1 MLNNTAKKRGEYDT
15 WETKTVHTGEN
26 ESVTFKEKPRLEP
39 ITYSAEQPQVQT
51 EGFLTTL
58 RKVCN
63 FMLGAA
69 ITAGILLVGVLGHIG
84 WEWFYGQNEFS
95 EMQATLAQHGHELEA
110 SRLAE
115 VGKVCKNGSGTPL
128 ACQALYFKKENEL
141 AMMAGQRSVEQ

>member
-1 MLNNTAKKRGEYDT
+1 MIYDK
-15 WETKTVHTGEN
+15 WETQKKEDAPETAEKT
-26 ESVTFKEKPRLEP
+26 LET
-39 ITYSAEQPQVQT
+39 IAHSEEQSQVQT
-51 EGFLTTL
+51 EGFLATL

-69 ITAGILLVGVLGHIG
+69 ITAGILLVGVLGHMG

-115 VGKVCKNGSGTPL
+115 VGKVCKNGAGTPL
-128 ACQALYFKKENEL
+128 ACQALYFKKETEL
-141 AMMAGQRSVEQ
+141 AMMVGGVR

>member
-1 MLNNTAKKRGEYDT
+1 MFNNNGKSRAQWTKVETDNGEYVRYKDK
-15 WETKTVHTGEN
+15 EQ
-26 ESVTFKEKPRLEP
+26 EKPKMETAP
-39 ITYSAEQPQVQT
+39 AYQEQPVTT
-51 EGFLTTL
+51 EGFLATL

-69 ITAGILLVGVLGHIG
+69 ITVGILLVGVLGHIG

-115 VGKVCKNGSGTPL
+115 VGKVCKNGAGTPL

-141 AMMAGQRSVEQ
+141 AMMAGGLR